1 MMTDKTEPLKE
12 IFPHPLRISDD
23 FLEKVKKVV
32 GSADLKTSEAELTAH
47 ARDFWPLSQV
57 WFLKGKIPALPEAV
71 AYPES
76 TQEVAKIVK
85 LSAKYN
91 MPIVPYGG
99 GTGVLGGAVPLF
111 GGLVVDLKKM
121 NKILEVND
129 KSLLVKVQAGIN
141 GWRYE
146 EALNSLGYTGGH
158 IPQSMPSS
166 TVGGWIACRAA
177 GQFST
182 KYGKIEDL
190 VVSVEAVMPDGEVVK
205 SKTVPRSS
213 TGPRLEQLLLGSEGV
228 LGIITEATLRI
239 FPFPEKRVLL
249 SFAFDEVEK
258 PLEAVRKILRRG
270 FFPAVVRI
278 YDETEV
284 AAMHFRKF
292 KELLGKSLLLFVL
305 EGDAELTDLGAA
317 VVAEECRKEKGSFYG
332 EEPVKHWLE
341 IRFDVHLLAE
351 MVKTGAVVDT
361 IEIAIAWDKAA
372 ELYHGTIKS
381 LNAVDGTGLA
391 SGHFSHFYQDGAC
404 LYLTF
409 IGFPTSPDE
418 YYWQAWEAVMKTT
431 LKLGGTISHHH
442 GVGLVR
448 AKWIREELGEY
459 FDVLK
464 KIKSA
469 VDPQKI
475 FNPGKLGW
483 GE

>member
-1 MMTDKTEPLKE
+1 MVDETSKE
-12 IFPHPLRISDD
+12 AFPHSSRLPDTFLREV
-23 FLEKVKKVV
+23 EKAV
-32 GSADLKTSEAELTAH
+32 GRTDLKTSEGELVAH
-47 ARDFWPLSQV
+47 SRDFCSLPQI
-57 WFLKGKIPALPEAV
+57 WFAKGKIPALPGAV
-71 AYPES
+71 AYPEN
-76 TQEVAKIVK
+76 TEEVAEIVR
-85 LSAKYN
+85 LSAKHN
-91 MPIVPYGG
+91 VPLVPYGG
-99 GTGVLGGAVPLF
+99 GTGVVGGAIPVS
-111 GGLVVDLKKM
+111 GGLVLDLKKM

-146 EALNSLGYTGGH
+146 EALNRLGYTGGH

-190 VVSVEAVMPDGEVVK
+190 VVSVEAVMPDGKVVK

-213 TGPRLEQLLLGSEGV
+213 TGPRLEQLLLGSEGI

-249 SFAFDEVEK
+249 SFAFEEVER

-270 FFPAVVRI
+270 FRPAVVRI
-278 YDETEV
+278 YDEAEV
-284 AAMHFRKF
+284 RLHFRNL
-292 KELLGKSLLLFVL
+292 KELEGKTLLLFVL
-305 EGDAELTDLGAA
+305 EGDAKLTDLEAE
-317 VVAEECRKEKGSFYG
+317 VVAEECRKGGGSFKG
-332 EEPVKHWLE
+332 EEPVKHWLKT
-341 IRFDVHLLAE
+341 RFDVHLVAE
-351 MVKTGAVVDT
+351 MIKAGAVIDT
-361 IEIAIAWDKAA
+361 IEIASTWDKAI
-372 ELYHGTIKS
+372 ELYHRTIES
-381 LNAVDGTGLA
+381 LHAVDGTVHA

-409 IGFPTSPDE
+409 GGFPASPDE
-418 YYWQAWEAVMKTT
+418 YYWQAWGAVMETT

-448 AKWIREELGEY
+448 AKWIHKELEEYLE
-459 FDVLK
+459 VLK

-469 VDPQKI
+469 IDPQKI

>member
-32 GSADLKTSEAELTAH
+32 GSADLKTSEAELIAH
-47 ARDFWPLSQV
+47 SRDFWPLSHV

-91 MPIVPYGG
+91 VPVVPYGG
-99 GTGVLGGAVPLF
+99 GTGVLGGAIPIF
-111 GGLVVDLKKM
+111 GGLMVDLKKM

-129 KSLLVKVQAGIN
+129 RSLLVKVQAGIN

-146 EALNSLGYTGGH
+146 EALNSLGYAGGH
-158 IPQSMPSS
+158 IPQSLPSS

-205 SKTVPRSS
+205 SQTVPRSS

-228 LGIITEATLRI
+228 IGIITEATLRI

-249 SFAFDEVEK
+249 SFAFDNVEK

-270 FFPAVVRI
+270 FFPAVVRV
-278 YDETEV
+278 YDEEEV
-284 AAMHFRKF
+284 RLHFRHL
-292 KELLGKSLLLFVL
+292 KELEEKSLLLFVL
-305 EGDAELTDLGAA
+305 EGDAKLTDLEAE
-317 VVAEECRKEKGSFYG
+317 VVAEECQKEKGSFNG
-332 EEPVKHWLE
+332 EESVNHWLKT
-341 IRFDVHLLAE
+341 RFDVRLLAE
-351 MVKTGAVVDT
+351 MVKAGAVIDT
-361 IEIAIAWDKAA
+361 IEIATTWDKAT
-372 ELYHGTIKS
+372 ELYRKTIES
-381 LNAVDGTGLA
+381 LHSLDGTVYA

-409 IGFPTSPDE
+409 GGFPTSPDE
-418 YYWQAWEAVMKTT
+418 YYWQAWGAVMETT

-448 AKWIREELGEY
+448 AKWIRKELGAY
-459 FDVLK
+459 FEVLK

>member
-1 MMTDKTEPLKE
+1 MARKSEPLRE
-12 IFPHPLRISDD
+12 AFPHPLRLSNA
-23 FLEKVKKVV
+23 FLKDVGKVV
-32 GSADLKTSEAELTAH
+32 GSEDLNTSEAELTAH
-47 ARDFWPLSQV
+47 ARDFWPLFQI

-71 AYPES
+71 VYPES
-76 TQEVAKIVK
+76 TQEVAKIVR
-85 LSAKYN
+85 LSAKHN
-91 MPIVPYGG
+91 VPLVPYGG
-99 GTGVLGGAVPLF
+99 GTGVLGGAIPLF

-129 KSLLVKVQAGIN
+129 KSLLVKVQTGIN

-190 VVSVEAVMPDGEVVK
+190 VVSIEAVMPDGKVAK
-205 SKTVPRSS
+205 SRTVPRSS

-249 SFAFDEVEK
+249 SFAFDGVEK
-258 PLEAVRKILRRG
+258 PLEVVRKILRRG
-270 FFPAVVRI
+270 LCPAVVRI

-284 AAMHFRKF
+284 NLHFRHLKG
-292 KELLGKSLLLFVL
+292 LDGKSLLIFVL
-305 EGDAELTDLGAA
+305 EGDAKLADLETE
-317 VVAEECRKEKGSFYG
+317 VAYEECRKEGGFFCG
-332 EEPVKHWLE
+332 EEPVKHWLKT
-341 IRFDVHLLAE
+341 RFDVHLLAE
-351 MVKTGAVVDT
+351 MVKAGSVVDT
-361 IEIAIAWDKAA
+361 MEIAITWDKAA
-372 ELYHGTIKS
+372 ELYHGTVGS
-381 LNAVDGTGLA
+381 LHAVDGTVFA

-409 IGFPTSPDE
+409 GGFPASPNE
-418 YYWQAWEAVMKTT
+418 YYWQAWGAVMETT

-448 AKWIREELGEY
+448 ARWVHEELGEY
-459 FDVLK
+459 FEVLK

-469 VDPQKI
+469 LDPLKI

>member
-1 MMTDKTEPLKE
+1 MMADKAEPLKE
-12 IFPHPLRISDD
+12 TFPHPPRLSDA
-23 FLEKVKKVV
+23 FLEEVEKVV
-32 GSADLKTSEAELTAH
+32 GSADLKTSEAELVAH
-47 ARDFWPLSQV
+47 SRDFWPLSQV

-76 TQEVAKIVK
+76 TQEVAKIVR

-91 MPIVPYGG
+91 VPIVPYGG
-99 GTGVLGGAVPLF
+99 GTGVLGGAIPIF
-111 GGLVVDLKKM
+111 GGLVVDIKKM

-158 IPQSMPSS
+158 IPQSLPSS

-190 VVSVEAVMPDGEVVK
+190 VVSVEAVMPDGKVVK
-205 SKTVPRSS
+205 SRTVPRSS

-249 SFAFDEVEK
+249 SFAFDELER

-278 YDETEV
+278 YDEAEV
-284 AAMHFRKF
+284 SLHFRNL
-292 KELLGKSLLLFVL
+292 KELEGKSLLLFVL
-305 EGDAELTDLGAA
+305 EGDARLTDLEAE
-317 VVAEECRKEKGSFYG
+317 VVAEECRKEGGSFNG
-332 EEPVKHWLE
+332 EEPVKHWLKT
-341 IRFDVHLLAE
+341 RFDVHLLAE
-351 MVKTGAVVDT
+351 MVKAGAVIDT
-361 IEIAIAWDKAA
+361 IEIATTWDKAA
-372 ELYHGTIKS
+372 ELYHGTVES
-381 LNAVDGTGLA
+381 LHAVDGTVLA

-409 IGFPTSPDE
+409 GGFPTSPDE
-418 YYWQAWEAVMKTT
+418 YYWQAWGAVMETT

-448 AKWIREELGEY
+448 AKWVHKELGEY
-459 FDVLK
+459 FEVLK

-469 VDPQKI
+469 IDPLKI

>member
-1 MMTDKTEPLKE
+1 MAERAEPLE
-12 IFPHPLRISDD
+12 EAFPHPLRLSNA
-23 FLEKVKKVV
+23 FLKDVEKVV
-32 GSADLKTSEAELTAH
+32 GSADLKTSEAELIAH
-47 ARDFWPLSQV
+47 ARDFWPLAQI

-71 AYPES
+71 VYPES
-76 TQEVAKIVK
+76 TQEVAEIVK
-85 LSAKYN
+85 LSAKHSV
-91 MPIVPYGG
+91 PLVPYGG
-99 GTGVLGGAVPLF
+99 GTGVLGGAIPLF

-129 KSLLVKVQAGIN
+129 KSLMVKVQTGIN

-190 VVSVEAVMPDGEVVK
+190 VVSIEAVMPDGKVAQ

-213 TGPRLEQLLLGSEGV
+213 TGPRLEQLLLGSEGI

-249 SFAFDEVEK
+249 SFVFEGVEK
-258 PLEAVRKILRRG
+258 PLEVVRKILRRG

-278 YDETEV
+278 YDEAEV
-284 AAMHFRKF
+284 GLHFRNLKQL
-292 KELLGKSLLLFVL
+292 EGKSLLLFVL
-305 EGDAELTDLGAA
+305 EGDAKLTDLEAE
-317 VVAEECRKEKGSFYG
+317 VVREECRREGGSFCG
-332 EEPVKHWLE
+332 EEPVKHWLKT
-341 IRFDVHLLAE
+341 RFDVHLLAE
-351 MVKTGAVVDT
+351 MVKAGAVVDT
-361 IEIAIAWDKAA
+361 IEIAITWDKTA
-372 ELYHGTIKS
+372 ELHHVTMES
-381 LNAVDGTGLA
+381 LHAVDGTVFA

-409 IGFPTSPDE
+409 GGFPSSPNE
-418 YYWQAWEAVMKTT
+418 YYWQAWGTVMETT

-448 AKWIREELGEY
+448 ARWVQGELGEY
-459 FDVLK
+459 FEILK

-469 VDPQKI
+469 LDPRKI

>member
-1 MMTDKTEPLKE
+1 MVDETSKE
-12 IFPHPLRISDD
+12 TFPHSSRLPDD
-23 FLEKVKKVV
+23 FLREVENAI
-32 GSADLKTSEAELTAH
+32 GRTDLKTSEGELVAH
-47 ARDFWPLSQV
+47 SRDFWLLPQV
-57 WFLKGKIPALPEAV
+57 WFTKGKIPTLPRAV

-76 TQEVAKIVK
+76 TEEVAEIVK
-85 LSAKYN
+85 LSAKHN
-91 MPIVPYGG
+91 VPLVTYGG
-99 GTGVLGGAVPLF
+99 GTGVVGGAIPIS

-146 EALNSLGYTGGH
+146 EALNHLGYTGGH
-158 IPQSMPSS
+158 IPQSLPSS

-190 VVSVEAVMPDGEVVK
+190 VVGIKAVMPNGKVAK
-205 SKTVPRSS
+205 SKTVPRSA
-213 TGPRLEQLLLGSEGV
+213 TGPRLEQLLLGSEGI

-249 SFAFDEVEK
+249 SFTFDDIK
-258 PLEAVRKILRRG
+258 RPLEVVRKILRRG
-270 FFPAVVRI
+270 FRPAVVRI
-278 YDETEV
+278 YDEAEV
-284 AAMHFRKF
+284 SLHFRNL
-292 KELLGKSLLLFVL
+292 KEIEGKTLLLFVL
-305 EGDAELTDLGAA
+305 EGDAKLTDLETK
-317 VVAEECRKEKGSFYG
+317 VIDEECRKEGSFSG
-332 EEPVKHWLE
+332 EEPVKHWLKT
-341 IRFDVHLLAE
+341 RFDVHLVAE
-351 MVKTGAVVDT
+351 MIKAGAMIDT
-361 IEIAIAWDKAA
+361 IEIASTWDKAP
-372 ELYHGTIKS
+372 ELYHTTIES
-381 LNAVDGTGLA
+381 LHAVDGTVHA

-409 IGFPTSPDE
+409 GGFPNSPDE
-418 YYWQAWEAVMKTT
+418 YYWQAWGAVMETT

-448 AKWIREELGEY
+448 ARWIREELGEY
-459 FDVLK
+459 LEILK
-464 KIKSA
+464 KIKNA
-469 VDPQKI
+469 IDPLKI

>member
-1 MMTDKTEPLKE
+1 MMADKAGPLKE
-12 IFPHPLRISDD
+12 TFPHPPRLSDA
-23 FLEKVKKVV
+23 FLEEVEKVV
-32 GSADLKTSEAELTAH
+32 GSADLKTSEAELIAH
-47 ARDFWPLSQV
+47 SRDFWPLSQI

-91 MPIVPYGG
+91 VPIVPYGG

-111 GGLVVDLKKM
+111 GGLVVDIKKM
-121 NKILEVND
+121 NEILEVND

-158 IPQSMPSS
+158 IPQSLPSS

-190 VVSVEAVMPDGEVVK
+190 VVSVEAVMPDGKVVK

-213 TGPRLEQLLLGSEGV
+213 TGPRLEQLLLGSEGI

-249 SFAFDEVEK
+249 SFAFDELER

-278 YDETEV
+278 YDEAEV
-284 AAMHFRKF
+284 SLHFRNL
-292 KELLGKSLLLFVL
+292 KELEGKSLLLFVL
-305 EGDAELTDLGAA
+305 EGDAKLTDLEAG
-317 VVAEECRKEKGSFYG
+317 VVAEECRKEGGSFNG
-332 EEPVKHWLE
+332 EEPVKHWLKT
-341 IRFDVHLLAE
+341 RFDVHLLAE
-351 MVKTGAVVDT
+351 MVKAGAVIDT
-361 IEIAIAWDKAA
+361 IEIATTWDKAT
-372 ELYHGTIKS
+372 ELYHRTIES
-381 LNAVDGTGLA
+381 LQAVDGTVHA

-409 IGFPTSPDE
+409 GGFPTSPEE
-418 YYWQAWEAVMKTT
+418 YYWQAWGAVMETT

-448 AKWIREELGEY
+448 AKWIHEELGEY
-459 FDVLK
+459 FEVLK

-469 VDPQKI
+469 IDPLKI

>member
-1 MMTDKTEPLKE
+1 MVDEPSKE
-12 IFPHPLRISDD
+12 TFPHSSRLPDAFLREV
-23 FLEKVKKVV
+23 EKAV
-32 GSADLKTSEAELTAH
+32 GRADLKTSEGELVAH
-47 ARDFWPLSQV
+47 SRDFWLLPQV
-57 WFLKGKIPALPEAV
+57 WFAKGKIPALPGAV
-71 AYPES
+71 AYPEN
-76 TQEVAKIVK
+76 TEEVAEIVR
-85 LSAKYN
+85 LSAKHN
-91 MPIVPYGG
+91 VPFVPYGG
-99 GTGVLGGAVPLF
+99 GTGVVGGAIPLS
-111 GGLVVDLKKM
+111 GGLVLDLKKM

-146 EALNSLGYTGGH
+146 EALNRLGYTGGH

-190 VVSVEAVMPDGEVVK
+190 VAGIEAVMPNGKVVK
-205 SKTVPRSS
+205 SKTVPRSA
-213 TGPRLEQLLLGSEGV
+213 TGPRLEQLLLGSEGA

-249 SFAFDEVEK
+249 SFAFEGMER

-270 FFPAVVRI
+270 FRPAVIRL
-278 YDETEV
+278 YDGTE
-284 AAMHFRKF
+284 ARLHFPKL
-292 KELLGKSLLLFVL
+292 KEVKGKTLLLVVS
-305 EGDAELTDLGAA
+305 EGDAKLTDLEAEI
-317 VVAEECRKEKGSFYG
+317 VAEECRKEGGSFKG
-332 EEPVKHWLE
+332 EEPVKHWLKT
-341 IRFDVHLLAE
+341 RFDVHLGVE
-351 MVKTGAVVDT
+351 MVKAGGVVDT
-361 IEIAIAWDKAA
+361 IELAITWDKVT
-372 ELYHGTIKS
+372 ELYYRTIES
-381 LNAVDGTGLA
+381 LHSIDGTVHA

-409 IGFPTSPDE
+409 AGFPSSPDE
-418 YYWQAWEAVMKTT
+418 YYWQAWGAVMETT

-448 AKWIREELGEY
+448 AKWIHKELGEY
-459 FDVLK
+459 FEVLK

-469 VDPQKI
+469 VDPLKI

>member
-1 MMTDKTEPLKE
+1 MTDKSGPLE
-12 IFPHPLRISDD
+12 VAFPHPSRTSDA
-23 FLEKVKKVV
+23 FLKEVEKVV
-32 GSADLKTSEAELTAH
+32 GSTDLKTSEAEIIAH
-47 ARDFWPLSQV
+47 SRDFWPLSEV

-91 MPIVPYGG
+91 VPIVPYGG
-99 GTGVLGGAVPLF
+99 GTGVLGGAIPIF

-121 NKILEVND
+121 NKILEVDD
-129 KSLLVKVQAGIN
+129 KSLLVRVQAGIN

-146 EALNSLGYTGGH
+146 EALNRLGYTGGH
-158 IPQSMPSS
+158 IPQSLPSS

-190 VVSVEAVMPDGEVVK
+190 VVSVEAVMPDGKVVK

-213 TGPRLEQLLLGSEGV
+213 TGPRLEHLLLGSEGI

-239 FPFPEKRVLL
+239 FPYPEKRVLL
-249 SFAFDEVEK
+249 SFAFDEVER

-270 FFPAVVRI
+270 FRPAVVRI
-278 YDETEV
+278 YDEAEV
-284 AAMHFRKF
+284 RLHFRNL
-292 KELLGKSLLLFVL
+292 KELEGKNLLLFVL
-305 EGDAELTDLGAA
+305 EGDARLMDLETE
-317 VVAEECRKEKGSFYG
+317 VVAEESRKEGGSFKG
-332 EEPVKHWLE
+332 EEPVKHWLKT
-341 IRFDVHLLAE
+341 RFDVHLLAE
-351 MVKTGAVVDT
+351 MIKIGAVIDT
-361 IEIAIAWDKAA
+361 IEIATTWDKAT
-372 ELYHGTIKS
+372 ELYHRTIES
-381 LNAVDGTGLA
+381 LHAAKDTVYA

-409 IGFPTSPDE
+409 GGFPTSPDE
-418 YYWQAWEAVMKTT
+418 YYWQVWKAVMETT
-431 LKLGGTISHHH
+431 LEVGGTISHHH

-448 AKWIREELGEY
+448 ARWIEKELEKY
-459 FDVLK
+459 FEVLK
-464 KIKSA
+464 KIKRA
-469 VDPQKI
+469 IDPQKI

>member
-1 MMTDKTEPLKE
+1 MMADKAEPLKE
-12 IFPHPLRISDD
+12 AFPHPPRIPDD
-23 FLEKVKKVV
+23 FLEKIEKVV
-32 GSADLKTSEAELTAH
+32 GSADLQTSEAELTSH
-47 ARDFWPLSQV
+47 SRDFWPLSQV

-76 TQEVAKIVK
+76 TQEVAKIVA

-91 MPIVPYGG
+91 VPIVPYGG
-99 GTGVLGGAVPLF
+99 GTGVLGGAIPIF
-111 GGLVVDLKKM
+111 GGLVVDIKKM
-121 NKILEVND
+121 NKILEVSD
-129 KSLLVKVQAGIN
+129 KSLLVNVQAGIN

-158 IPQSMPSS
+158 IPQSLPSS

-190 VVSVEAVMPDGEVVK
+190 VVSVEAVMPDGKVVK

-258 PLEAVRKILRRG
+258 PLEVVRKILRRG

-278 YDETEV
+278 YDEAE
-284 AAMHFRKF
+284 ASLHFRNL
-292 KELLGKSLLLFVL
+292 KELEGKSLLLFVS
-305 EGDAELTDLGAA
+305 EGDVKLTDLEAE
-317 VVAEECRKEKGSFYG
+317 VVAEECRKEGGSFNG
-332 EEPVKHWLE
+332 EEPVKHWLKT
-341 IRFDVHLLAE
+341 RFDVHLLAE
-351 MVKTGAVVDT
+351 MVKAGAVIDT
-361 IEIAIAWDKAA
+361 IEIATTWDKAT
-372 ELYHGTIKS
+372 ELYRKTIES
-381 LNAVDGTGLA
+381 LRSLDGTVHA

-409 IGFPTSPDE
+409 GGFPTSPDE
-418 YYWQAWEAVMKTT
+418 YYWQAWGVVMETT

-448 AKWIREELGEY
+448 AKWIRKELGEY
-459 FDVLK
+459 FEVLK